1 MHRRKLLQW
10 GLGAFGAGLL
20 PLAAARADDGDI
32 IGAILQ
38 GKHPTASS
46 VPQPVLRPTPLE
58 APVARTP
65 VDLRWVHLHNVHTG
79 EKLEAVYWE
88 NGEYVPDAVQALN
101 KVLRDY
107 RNDQVYPMDTGLY
120 DILGQIQTRTGSKS
134 PFQVISG
141 YRSPATN
148 RMLSNRSGE
157 VAKHSLHMDGKAMDI
172 YLEDVALEH
181 VRAAALDLGRGGVG
195 YYPQSRFVH
204 VDVGR
209 VRQWKGA

>member
-20 PLAAARADDGDI
+20 PLAAARADDDI

-38 GKHPTASS
+38 GKHSAEPS
-46 VPQPVLRPTPLE
+46 VPQPMLRPTPVE
-58 APVARTP
+58 TPVVKP

-79 EKLEAVYWE
+79 EKLEAIYWE

-107 RNDQVYPMDTGLY
+107 RNDQVHPMDTGLY
-120 DILGQIQTRTGSKS
+120 DILGQIQARTGSRQ

-148 RMLSNRSGE
+148 KMLSDRSGE
-157 VAKHSLHMDGKAMDI
+157 VAKHSLHMEGKAMDI

-181 VRAAALDLGRGGVG
+181 VRTAALDLGRGGVG
-195 YYPQSRFVH
+195 YYPRSRFVH